1 MTEHVRTIE
10 GGRVARYLR
19 WYLHLHYTESVL
31 AVALWRR
38 SRMWYLLL
46 TDPLWQYHSVVGGGR
61 LLVAPVISKVA
72 RMTEFLKCQ
81 ELLALP
87 PKRANPKVALPF
99 KK

>member
-1 MTEHVRTIE
+1 
-10 GGRVARYLR
+10 
-19 WYLHLHYTESVL
+19 
-31 AVALWRR
+31 
-38 SRMWYLLL
+38 MWYLLL

-99 KK
+99 KKYLGNHKLHSFIVPSFEMIPDSIGPSSQLTRYRAS